1 MAGGKAALALATLT
15 SFRLIRRVSREPAR
29 EREEGG
35 GGARRGGSDA
45 EGGGKI
51 EEGGGRRVMDG
62 AGRTD
67 DIYGEHVDV
76 QGLKVDER
84 HVLAEGMVPGY
95 CRLDPVTCAHKRVG
109 CRA

>member
-1 MAGGKAALALATLT
+1 
-15 SFRLIRRVSREPAR
+15 
-29 EREEGG
+29 
-35 GGARRGGSDA
+35 
-45 EGGGKI
+45 
-51 EEGGGRRVMDG
+51 MDG